1 MVEATNISKEPGD
14 RSELLIARDCFQP
27 WAMRC
32 RLLVPWARTVPAAS
46 AVDEAVVARF
56 VPRSGCNVAGGPSDK
71 PGYEAMLVR
80 SIGTADR
87 ARHRP
92 PRSHWLAAP
101 SVTTP
106 NSTALAKAASSR
118 LRPAVAGT

>member
-27 WAMRC
+27 GRC

-46 AVDEAVVARF
+46 AVDEAVVAHS

-71 PGYEAMLVR
+71 PGYEAKLVR
-80 SIGTADR
+80 SIGTSATGAIATHSDDR
-87 ARHRP
+87 RLLSTKYTKSTDWWRNQNKDMTGFK
-92 PRSHWLAAP
+92 
-101 SVTTP
+101 V
-106 NSTALAKAASSR
+106 NSW
-118 LRPAVAGT
+118 

>member
-1 MVEATNISKEPGD
+1 MIISSTYGRGNKYFQRTRRPQRVIDRTGLLPTLGDAGYSFPG
-14 RSELLIARDCFQP
+14 RELCL
-27 WAMRC
+27 
-32 RLLVPWARTVPAAS
+32 AS

-92 PRSHWLAAP
+92 PRSHL
-101 SVTTP
+101 VRG
-106 NSTALAKAASSR
+106 AKRNYAKQHG
-118 LRPAVAGT
+118 AG